1 MAGPTVRVLAVL
13 ELLQNHRLI
22 SGSELA
28 ARRGVNQRTARSY
41 IAMQEELGV
50 PVTSAQG
57 RYGGYLLVPGFKLPP
72 MMFTD
77 DEAVAISLGL
87 LAARELAMAQAAP
100 AIESLEDKL
109 QRVMPETLK
118 RRLRGDRKSV

>member
-28 ARRGVNQRTARSY
+28 VRLGVNQRTVRRY
-41 IAMQEELGV
+41 IAMLEELGV
-50 PVTSAQG
+50 PVTTEQG
-57 RYGGYLLVPGFKLPP
+57 RYGGYMLVPGFKLPP

-77 DEAVAISLGL
+77 DEAVAISLGV
-87 LAARELAMAQAAP
+87 LADGEMGMARATRG
-100 AIESLEDKL
+100 IE
-109 QRVMPETLK
+109 
-118 RRLRGDRKSV
+118 